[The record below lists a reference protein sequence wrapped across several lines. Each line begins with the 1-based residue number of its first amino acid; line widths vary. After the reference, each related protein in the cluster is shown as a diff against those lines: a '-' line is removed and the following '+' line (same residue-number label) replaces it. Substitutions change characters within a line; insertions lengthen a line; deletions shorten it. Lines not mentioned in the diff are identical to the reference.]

1 MFSCYTCGGSINA
14 RGGLDLAIL
23 EYLEY
28 AKSSEL
34 GTLEYSGVGKNKRR
48 DQHPKLGTKNSGPKF
63 ASITSISFS
72 KKLAVA

>member
-1 MFSCYTCGGSINA
+1 MNT

-28 AKSSEL
+28 AKTSEL

-48 DQHPKLGTKNSGPKF
+48 DQHPELGTKNSGPKF
-63 ASITSISFS
+63 ASIKMVFKMQMST
-72 KKLAVA
+72 